1 MEMKTN
7 LANNVCRDR
16 LTLRVVKAL
25 RSFDD
30 PLLTATVV
38 GIASVDATDTASVV
52 QINIEVY
59 LFHWG
64 RG

>member
-1 MEMKTN
+1 MKTN

-16 LTLRVVKAL
+16 LILRVVKAL
-25 RSFDD
+25 RSFGD

-52 QINIEVY
+52 QINIKVY